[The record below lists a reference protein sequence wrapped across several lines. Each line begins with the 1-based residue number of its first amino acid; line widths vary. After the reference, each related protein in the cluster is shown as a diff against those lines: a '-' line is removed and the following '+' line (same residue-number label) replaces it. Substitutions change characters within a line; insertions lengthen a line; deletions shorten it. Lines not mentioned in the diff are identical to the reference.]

1 MTFFMK
7 RKRMITIGM
16 IIVKDD
22 LCLNPPPQVYI
33 NRQINKNV
41 VSTVTVIF

>member
-1 MTFFMK
+1 MTFLMK
-7 RKRMITIGM
+7 RKRMITIGV

-33 NRQINKNV
+33 NRQINKNA
-41 VSTVTVIF
+41 VSAVTIIF

>member
-1 MTFFMK
+1 MTFLMK

-33 NRQINKNV
+33 IRQINKNA
-41 VSTVTVIF
+41 VSAVTIIF

>member
-1 MTFFMK
+1 MTFLMK

-22 LCLNPPPQVYI
+22 LGLNPPPEVYI
-33 NRQINKNV
+33 NRHKNV
-41 VSTVTVIF
+41 VSAVTILF